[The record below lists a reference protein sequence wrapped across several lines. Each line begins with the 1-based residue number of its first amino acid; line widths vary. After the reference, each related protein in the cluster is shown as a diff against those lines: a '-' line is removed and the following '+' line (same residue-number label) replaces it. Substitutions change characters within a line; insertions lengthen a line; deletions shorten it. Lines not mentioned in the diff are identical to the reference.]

1 MPVEEIQDDR
11 YLESMF
17 IESMTNKCI
26 IDCYAD
32 WCGPCKKAEPAYKS
46 LSEKIEDIKFFK
58 LNVDT
63 TTQAIQ
69 KFLQDNEVSSIPAF
83 LVIEK
88 EEVVEKMG
96 RISSLEKYLG

>member
-26 IDCYAD
+26 VDCYAD
-32 WCGPCKKAEPAYKS
+32 WCGPCKRAEPAYKS
-46 LSEKIEDIKFFK
+46 LSEKFEDIKFFK
-58 LNVDT
+58 LNVDIK
-63 TTQAIQ
+63 TQAVQ
-69 KFLQDNEVSSIPAF
+69 NFLQDNEISSIPAF

-88 EEVVEKMG
+88 EKVIENMS
-96 RISSLEKYLG
+96 RISLLEKYLG

>member
-17 IESMTNKCI
+17 IESMTTKCI

-46 LSEKIEDIKFFK
+46 LSEKFEDIKFFK

-63 TTQAIQ
+63 KTQAIQ
-69 KFLQDNEVSSIPAF
+69 KFLQDNGISSIPAF

-88 EEVVEKMG
+88 EEVLEKMG
-96 RISSLEKYLG
+96 RISLLEKYLS

>member
-46 LSEKIEDIKFFK
+46 LSEKFEDIKFFK

-63 TTQAIQ
+63 KTQAIQ
-69 KFLQDNEVSSIPAF
+69 KFLQDNEISSIPAF

-88 EEVVEKMG
+88 EGVVEKMG
-96 RISSLEKYLG
+96 RISSLEKYLS